1 MLHDVIFL
9 LVAGMLVVEHVL
21 PGSPAD
27 GVLETG
33 DVLVRV
39 NGQVGGPKSCQS
51 TMPVL

>member
-1 MLHDVIFL
+1 
-9 LVAGMLVVEHVL
+9 MLVVEHVL

-39 NGQVGGPKSCQS
+39 NGQVGDQAHGAADDLCLLQRMLKC
-51 TMPVL
+51 